1 MADKPILTSISGLDK
16 EFCIYIYVTRHDISR
31 LMEVKRHK
39 EKKRRQSVAL
49 RNRAPVTPA
58 ITFSTTVPI
67 AKDIHAYN
75 LS

>member
-1 MADKPILTSISGLDK
+1 MLHLQMTTCDV
-16 EFCIYIYVTRHDISR
+16 YICDPPR
-31 LMEVKRHK
+31 E
-39 EKKRRQSVAL
+39 KRRQSVAL

-75 LS
+75 FL

>member
-1 MADKPILTSISGLDK
+1 M
-16 EFCIYIYVTRHDISR
+16 FIYVTRHDISR

-58 ITFSTTVPI
+58 ITFSTAVSI
-67 AKDIHAYN
+67 AKDMHAYN
-75 LS
+75 L